1 MYIVNTIPKVSLCMN
16 MENMQKEEIYFPVKN
31 QIWKDCFENLP
42 YNSEI
47 NKQIKRERKK
57 RKIQKSN
64 TPI

>member
-47 NKQIKRERKK
+47 NK
-57 RKIQKSN
+57 
-64 TPI
+64 